1 MAKLI
6 TESLKYDS
14 EVHILK
20 RTSIFLG
27 LLSVVLKIRICVCL
41 HIQPVNIIHSIL
53 HLYLLYRIS
62 VLAWRQ
68 HRIFILLKI
77 EGIINMKL

>member
-27 LLSVVLKIRICVCL
+27 LLSVDLWWIHFDIWQNQYNIVKFKNKIIKKKEVYTNK
-41 HIQPVNIIHSIL
+41 QNSIL
-53 HLYLLYRIS
+53 
-62 VLAWRQ
+62 LA
-68 HRIFILLKI
+68 
-77 EGIINMKL
+77 